1 MGFIDVKNTEDQKK
15 EAKLIIP
22 KDAFE
27 KQVFNVYKKNVGRM
41 SVPGFRKGKAPK
53 GIIEKIYGK
62 QVFYDEAIDDLLPD
76 IYDEAVKESGFEI
89 VSRPE
94 IEVESIDENGVTLKC
109 AFYVK
114 PEVSVSVYKG
124 LKGERPVVEVS
135 DEEVQ
140 EEIDK
145 ALKRNSRIITVTD
158 SPVIDGDEV
167 IIDYTGSIDGVEF
180 EGGKAE
186 KQSLKIGS
194 GSFIPGFEDQIIGK
208 NVGDEFDI
216 NVTFPEDYSASE
228 LKGKPAVF
236 AIRLH
241 EIKRTEMPAFDEEF
255 VKDVSEFDTVDDYKA
270 DIKAKITKRKQ
281 KEAERAL
288 DEELVKQLVEN
299 MTADIPQCMYDSEID
314 SYIREYEN
322 NLSSQG
328 ISMELFFQY
337 TGMTVEK
344 LREQFKERA
353 EQQVKRRLA
362 LEFVAKAEGITVT
375 EEDYE
380 EEFKRMSEQYGV
392 PVEQV
397 KESIKKE
404 YLEKDI
410 LNAKAFKFVKEAA
423 EISGEP
429 YDLSDD
435 GEADDETDFVG
446 DEEE

>member
-1 MGFIDVKNTEDQKK
+1 MGFIDLKTAEDQKK
-15 EAKLIIP
+15 EAKLVIA

-27 KQVFNVYKKNVGRM
+27 KQVNNVYKRNIGRM
-41 SVPGFRKGKAPK
+41 NVPGFRKGKAPK
-53 GIIEKIYGK
+53 GIVEKVYGK
-62 QVFYDEAIDDLLPD
+62 QVFYDEAIDDLLPA

-124 LKGERPVVEVS
+124 LKGERPVIEVT

-158 SPVIDGDEV
+158 SPVADGDEV

-208 NVGDEFDI
+208 NVGEEFDI

-236 AIRLH
+236 AIKLH
-241 EIKRTEMPAFDEEF
+241 EIKRTELPVFDEEF
-255 VKDVSEFDTVDDYKA
+255 VKDVSEFDTVDDYKN

-281 KEAERAL
+281 REAERAL
-288 DEELVKQLVEN
+288 DEELVKQLVAN
-299 MTADIPQCMYDSEID
+299 MTADIPQCMFESEID

-322 NLSSQG
+322 NLASQG
-328 ISMELFFQY
+328 INMELFFQY
-337 TGMTVEK
+337 TGMTAEK
-344 LREQFKERA
+344 LREQFSERA

-362 LEFVAKAEGITVT
+362 LEFVAKAENITVT
-375 EEDYE
+375 DEDYE
-380 EEFKRMSEQYGV
+380 EEYKRMSEQYGV
-392 PVEQV
+392 PVDQV

-410 LNAKAFKFVKEAA
+410 LNAKAFKLVKDAA
-423 EISGEP
+423 DISGEP
-429 YDLSDD
+429 YDLSEDGDQDDTAFVSD
-435 GEADDETDFVG
+435 GE
-446 DEEE
+446 EE